1 VKKTFKM
8 YINVLLIL
16 SISISLFS
24 MMFNIY
30 LVRKVSSYVTYSEN
44 LSKKYSKLQND
55 FDNTLKLLNFY
66 LDVQKISTLI
76 EQFDT
81 QYSKY
86 TITDIAFSIVEES
99 VKNKLDPYLM
109 LAIIKTESSFNYKS
123 VSRKGAIGLMQLLPK
138 TAYYISEKVDD
149 LFVENK
155 KEIFDPVVNI
165 RLGINY
171 YNYLFNKFNRNEEM
185 AIIAYNLGPRNIYK
199 YLAKGRNIPKFYYY
213 KVMQNYA
220 ELTSQI
226 KS

>member
-1 VKKTFKM
+1 
-8 YINVLLIL
+8 
-16 SISISLFS
+16 
-24 MMFNIY
+24 MFNIY

-44 LSKKYSKLQND
+44 LSKKYSKLQAD
-55 FDNTLKLLNFY
+55 FDNTLKMLNFY
-66 LDVQKISTLI
+66 LDVQKISALI

-81 QYSKY
+81 QYNKY

-99 VKNKLDPYLM
+99 VKNNLDPYLM

-171 YNYLFNKFNRNEEM
+171 YNYLLNKFNGNEEM
-185 AIIAYNLGPRNIYK
+185 AIAAYNLGPRNIYK

-220 ELTSQI
+220 ELTAQI

>member
-1 VKKTFKM
+1 
-8 YINVLLIL
+8 
-16 SISISLFS
+16 
-24 MMFNIY
+24 MFNIY

-44 LSKKYSKLQND
+44 LSKKYSKLQAD
-55 FDNTLKLLNFY
+55 FDNTLKMLNFY
-66 LDVQKISTLI
+66 LDVQKISALI

-81 QYSKY
+81 QYNKY

-99 VKNKLDPYLM
+99 VKNNLDPYLM

-171 YNYLFNKFNRNEEM
+171 YNYLLNKFNGNEEM
-185 AIIAYNLGPRNIYK
+185 AIAAYNLGPRNIYK
-199 YLAKGRNIPKFYYY
+199 YLAKGRDIPKFYYY

-220 ELTSQI
+220 ELTAQI